1 MIAMPEG
8 VAITEYQLIR
18 LRANKKGY
26 REFRTVTGGVFN
38 AQSGAMRDMVPFEGK
53 KEGTRLYSV
62 ILPGNLGAGE
72 YGFIYMGATGGS
84 GGMGSLS
91 MGRMY
96 TFRFLE

>member
-1 MIAMPEG
+1 
-8 VAITEYQLIR
+8 
-18 LRANKKGY
+18 
-26 REFRTVTGGVFN
+26 
-38 AQSGAMRDMVPFEGK
+38 MVPFEGK
-53 KEGTRLYSV
+53 KEGARLYSV